1 MIFINNKLFIDNF
14 LTKGVILA
22 WDNFRHQSF
31 YFTTDMPL
39 RKMYFFRTKYLFP
52 ILICDIALLS
62 QFITYLIFEL
72 RVKYFENHVSWIWI
86 PVGWNVLTYYSG
98 SHSHP
103 ESGYNLTWKCVLFV
117 FLSPSL
123 VCSISI
129 TRLVIIINTNSN
141 AVYIILCCY
150 FCSYKKDKVTKFSFD
165 CGTTYFSIG
174 YKRKERS
181 GTNTR
186 GYSKVFTVKKL
197 NLQVVSPNRWQN
209 GSF

>member
-1 MIFINNKLFIDNF
+1 
-14 LTKGVILA
+14 
-22 WDNFRHQSF
+22 
-31 YFTTDMPL
+31 MPL

-62 QFITYLIFEL
+62 QFITYLPI
-72 RVKYFENHVSWIWI
+72 Y
-86 PVGWNVLTYYSG
+86 

-117 FLSPSL
+117 LLSPSL

-150 FCSYKKDKVTKFSFD
+150 FCSYKKNKVTKFSFD
-165 CGTTYFSIG
+165 CGTTFHRIQEEREERHKYKGVLKGVYSEEAEPPSGKSKPLVEWEFLVLSDSIP
-174 YKRKERS
+174 K
-181 GTNTR
+181 
-186 GYSKVFTVKKL
+186 
-197 NLQVVSPNRWQN
+197 
-209 GSF
+209 